1 MNATRAFDP
10 DFLQHLDALV
20 LGTKRARSVRAGRRS
35 IGRVLGSG
43 IEPENFR
50 EYSAGDDLRFLD
62 WNAFARLDDLTIRTY
77 RAERQIELT
86 VIFDASASMGVPK
99 SDDKL
104 GLAVVL
110 GAALAYIGMGENDS
124 VRLAALS
131 GGRRAPRL
139 RTTRFYR
146 RRESFF
152 AFRPF
157 VTSLKCEGDATLSAA
172 IAEFLLA
179 PNHPGIVILLSDFLV
194 NPVDYE
200 NALAQL
206 LAARHEV
213 KAIHVMGDRECAG
226 AYPAGAYRI
235 RDCETG
241 ELREVIFGADQSE
254 MCRRRVE
261 RHAERLSS
269 FCARH
274 GVVYSRA
281 FGSSNLDGIISRE
294 FPRLG
299 VIA

>member
-1 MNATRAFDP
+1 MLATRAFDHE
-10 DFLQHLDALV
+10 FLQHLDALV
-20 LGTKRARSVRAGRRS
+20 LGTKRARTVRAGRRS
-35 IGRVLGSG
+35 VGRVLGSG

-77 RAERQIELT
+77 RAERQVELT
-86 VIFDASASMGVPK
+86 IIIDASASMGVPE

-124 VRLAALS
+124 VRLAAFS
-131 GGRRAPRL
+131 GGPRDPRL
-139 RTTRFYR
+139 QTTRFYQ

-157 VTSLKCEGDATLSAA
+157 VTALKCEGDTRLSASL
-172 IAEFLLA
+172 AEFLLSPHHA
-179 PNHPGIVILLSDFLV
+179 GIVILLSDFLV

-206 LAARHEV
+206 VAARHEV
-213 KAIHVMGDRECAG
+213 KVIHVMGDRECSG
-226 AYPAGAYRI
+226 AYPPGAYRV

-241 ELREVIFGADQSE
+241 ELREVTFGAHESE
-254 MCRRRVE
+254 MCHRRVE
-261 RHAERLSS
+261 QHAERLSS

-281 FGSSNLDGIISRE
+281 FGVSNLDAIISRE

>member
-1 MNATRAFDP
+1 MLAVRAFDP
-10 DFLQHLDALV
+10 EFLQRLDGLV
-20 LGTKRARSVRAGRRS
+20 LGTKRARTVRAGRRS

-50 EYSAGDDLRFLD
+50 EYTAGDDLRFLD

-86 VIFDASASMGVPK
+86 IIIDASASMGLPE

-104 GLAVVL
+104 GLALVL
-110 GAALAYIGMGENDS
+110 SAAMAYIGMGENDS
-124 VRLAALS
+124 VRLAAFS
-131 GGRRAPRL
+131 GDRRGARL
-139 RTTRFYR
+139 QTTRFYQ

-157 VTSLKCEGDATLSAA
+157 LTSLKCEGETRLSAA

-179 PNHPGIVILLSDFLV
+179 PHHPGIVVLVSDFLV

-206 LAARHEV
+206 VAARHEL

-226 AYPAGAYRI
+226 AYPPGAYRV

-241 ELREVIFGADQSE
+241 ELREVTFGAHESE

-261 RHAERLSS
+261 QHSERVNS

-274 GVVYSRA
+274 GIVYSRA
-281 FGSSNLDGIISRE
+281 FGASNLDAIIS
-294 FPRLG
+294 
-299 VIA
+299 

>member
-1 MNATRAFDP
+1 MIATRAFDP
-10 DFLQHLDALV
+10 EFLQHLDALV
-20 LGTKRARSVRAGRRS
+20 LGTKRARTVRAGRRS
-35 IGRVLGSG
+35 VGRVLGSG

-50 EYSAGDDLRFLD
+50 EYSTGDDLRFLD

-86 VIFDASASMGVPK
+86 IIFDASASMGVPE

-110 GAALAYIGMGENDS
+110 GAALGYIGMGENDS

-131 GGRRAPRL
+131 GGRSAPRL
-139 RTTRFYR
+139 QTTRFYQ

-157 VTSLKCEGDATLSAA
+157 VTGLKCEGDTRLSAA
-172 IAEFLLA
+172 LTEFLLA
-179 PNHPGIVILLSDFLV
+179 PHHPGIVVLLSDFLV

-226 AYPAGAYRI
+226 AYPPGAYLL
-235 RDCETG
+235 RDSETG
-241 ELREVIFGADQSE
+241 ELREVTLGAHESE
-254 MCRRRVE
+254 MYRKRVE

-274 GVVYSRA
+274 GIVYARA
-281 FGSSNLDGIISRE
+281 FGGSNLDTIISRE